1 VFYYLTND
9 IILQRLSSSGYVFSA
24 SLPPYLASA
33 AVSAVNYLEENP
45 SVLANLRSNIA
56 LLHKSKLILLSINY
70 FFDQVVLI
78 CSFFWVNVE
87 KYGHNT
93 EATLTANF

>member
-1 VFYYLTND
+1 MFYYLTND

-33 AVSAVNYLEENP
+33 VVSAVNYLEENP

-56 LLHKSKLILLSINY
+56 LLHKGKLN
-70 FFDQVVLI
+70 
-78 CSFFWVNVE
+78 
-87 KYGHNT
+87 
-93 EATLTANF
+93 

>member
-1 VFYYLTND
+1 MWILLQSTVLSNQGD
-9 IILQRLSSSGYVFSA
+9 MILQRLSSSGYVFSA

-56 LLHKSKLILLSINY
+56 LLHKGKADSI
-70 FFDQVVLI
+70 
-78 CSFFWVNVE
+78 VN
-87 KYGHNT
+87 
-93 EATLTANF
+93 

>member
-1 VFYYLTND
+1 M
-9 IILQRLSSSGYVFSA
+9 QRLSSSGYVFSA

-56 LLHKSKLILLSINY
+56 LLHKGKMILLSINY
-70 FFDQVVLI
+70 FFDQVLPI
-78 CSFFWVNVE
+78 CSFFWVNME
-87 KYGHNT
+87 NMGIT
-93 EATLTANF
+93 PRQLTNYKLSIQKPQ

>member
-1 VFYYLTND
+1 MLLSVLFNERYL
-9 IILQRLSSSGYVFSA
+9 ILQRLSSAGYVFSA

-56 LLHKSKLILLSINY
+56 LLHKGKDDLSSNY
-70 FFDQVVLI
+70 SLVMFLFI
-78 CSFFWVNVE
+78 YSFS
-87 KYGHNT
+87 
-93 EATLTANF
+93 LD

>member
-1 VFYYLTND
+1 M
-9 IILQRLSSSGYVFSA
+9 QRLSSSGYVFSA

-56 LLHKSKLILLSINY
+56 LLHKGKLN
-70 FFDQVVLI
+70 
-78 CSFFWVNVE
+78 
-87 KYGHNT
+87 
-93 EATLTANF
+93 

>member
-1 VFYYLTND
+1 LHFNLLSDQGD

-56 LLHKSKLILLSINY
+56 LLHKGKNDFIVIKL
-70 FFDQVVLI
+70 F
-78 CSFFWVNVE
+78 
-87 KYGHNT
+87 
-93 EATLTANF
+93 A